1 MSKLITAKEAFA
13 LSNFETN
20 IDKHIESINTQ
31 IKRACLR
38 HRDHVSFLLD
48 PCSSKE
54 AAIIAARLHAAG
66 YCCKLD
72 GELDN
77 KIAWFMISWGES

>member
-13 LSNFETN
+13 LSNPEIN

-38 HRDHVSFLLD
+38 HRDHASFLLD
-48 PCSSKE
+48 PCSNKE
-54 AAIIAARLHAAG
+54 AAIIAARLHEAG

-72 GELDN
+72 SVADN
-77 KIAWFMISWGES
+77 RMVWFMISWGGS